1 MQGPKPGSGAVMWT
15 GALGLGLG
23 LPGLG
28 LGPRRQVGLE
38 LSELGMGWTEAV
50 RAGVIKAQTF
60 WAGVVRAIWLG
71 FKDRGWGW

>member
-23 LPGLG
+23 LHGLG

-38 LSELGMGWTEAV
+38 LLELGMGWYGL
-50 RAGVIKAQTF
+50 RL
-60 WAGVVRAIWLG
+60 LG
-71 FKDRGWGW
+71 LGLLVLRLCGLGLLGL